1 MAEVQAVKV
10 QAEDVMS
17 AAMRRHLP
25 APLAEGDPLV
35 RPSEHADFQSN
46 VALALA
52 KKAGGSPLTLAEG
65 LRAGLAGGPFA
76 VTVSGPG
83 FLNLTVDDR
92 TLWGLVSARL
102 ADGRGRLGVG
112 SPLAGSRTVVDYS
125 GPNIAKEMHV
135 GHLRTTLIGDCLAR
149 GLGFLGA
156 DVVRQNHLGDW
167 GTNFGMLIQYL
178 EEHRQHGPAADPG
191 ARVNELDGLYR
202 TARKAFDAD
211 PEFAERARLRV
222 VALQTGDEA
231 TLALWRE
238 LVAVSTQ
245 AFQLLYDR
253 LGVLLT
259 PADAAAESCYNPQ
272 LDGIAEELTVAGI
285 AVESDGALCVFFDD
299 LTGADGRPLPLMVRK
314 QDGGYGYAATDLAT
328 LRHRVADLAADR
340 ILYVVDARQALH
352 FRMVFAT
359 ARRAGWLPDTVEV
372 VHVPFGTVTAPDG
385 KPFKTRSGDTVRLS
399 HLLDQAVAA
408 ARAAT
413 ADKPSEL
420 SGAERERV
428 VAAAGIG
435 AVKYADLATSRA
447 KNYVFD
453 IDAMVSLNGNTG
465 VYLQYAHAR
474 VRSILAKAVG
484 TSGQLPEV
492 APDVPLH
499 PAERAL
505 ILRLDGFGAVLA
517 EVAAESEPHRLCGY
531 LFALAKA
538 FTDFYGACPV
548 LRAGSAE
555 LRANRLALCALT
567 GDTLARGLDLLGL
580 QAPVRM

>member
-1 MAEVQAVKV
+1 VKAH
-10 QAEDVMS
+10 AEDVMS

-25 APLAEGDPLV
+25 APLSEADPLV

-46 VALALA
+46 IALALA
-52 KKAGGSPLTLAEG
+52 KQAGSSPRALAEE
-65 LRAGLAGGPFA
+65 LRAGMVGGPFT

-83 FLNLTVDDR
+83 FLNLTVADR
-92 TLWGLVSARL
+92 ALWGLLSARL
-102 ADGRGRLGVG
+102 AYGGRQLGVG
-112 SPLAGSRTVVDYS
+112 SPLTGSRVVVDYS

-135 GHLRTTLIGDCLAR
+135 GHLRATVIGDCLAR
-149 GLGFLGA
+149 VLGFLGA
-156 DVVRQNHLGDW
+156 EVVRQNHLGDW

-178 EEHRQHGPAADPG
+178 QEHRQCGPAGNPD
-191 ARVNELDGLYR
+191 VQVSELDGLYR

-211 PEFAERARLRV
+211 PGFAERARRRV
-222 VALQTGDEA
+222 VALQGGDEA
-231 TLALWRE
+231 TLAVWRG
-238 LVAVSTQ
+238 LVEVSTRALQ
-245 AFQLLYDR
+245 MLYDR

-259 PADAAAESCYNPQ
+259 PADVAAESSYNPE
-272 LDGIAEELTVAGI
+272 LDGIAEELTAAGI

-299 LTGADGRPLPLMVRK
+299 MTGADGRPLPLMVRK

-328 LRHRVADLAADR
+328 LRHRVVDLAADR

-352 FRMVFAT
+352 FHMVFAT
-359 ARRAGWLPDTVEV
+359 ARRAGWLPDRVEV
-372 VHVPFGTVTAPDG
+372 VHVPFGTVMAPDG
-385 KPFKTRSGDTVRLS
+385 KPFRSRSGDTVRLS
-399 HLLDQAVAA
+399 HLLDQAVEA

-413 ADKPSEL
+413 ADKPSDL
-420 SGAERERV
+420 SEAERERV

-453 IDAMVSLNGNTG
+453 IGGMVALNGNTG

-474 VRSILAKAVG
+474 VRSILSRAAADTPGYV
-484 TSGQLPEV
+484 PEV
-492 APDVPLH
+492 APAAPLH

-505 ILRLDGFGAVLA
+505 ILQLDAFGAVLA
-517 EVAAESEPHRLCGY
+517 EVAAELEPHRLCGY

-548 LRAGSAE
+548 LKAESAE
-555 LRANRLALCALT
+555 LRGNRLALCALT
-567 GDTLARGLDLLGL
+567 GDTLAQGLELLGL
-580 QAPVRM
+580 QAPARM

>member
-1 MAEVQAVKV
+1 VKAH
-10 QAEDVMS
+10 AEDVMS

-25 APLAEGDPLV
+25 APLSEADPLV

-46 VALALA
+46 IALALA
-52 KKAGGSPLTLAEG
+52 KQAGSSPRALAEE
-65 LRAGLAGGPFA
+65 LRAGMVGGPFT

-83 FLNLTVDDR
+83 FLNLTVADR
-92 TLWGLVSARL
+92 ALWGLLSARL
-102 ADGRGRLGVG
+102 AYGGRQLGVG
-112 SPLAGSRTVVDYS
+112 SPLTGSRVVVDYS

-135 GHLRTTLIGDCLAR
+135 GHLRATVIGDCLAR
-149 GLGFLGA
+149 VLGFLGA
-156 DVVRQNHLGDW
+156 EVVRQNHLGDW

-178 EEHRQHGPAADPG
+178 QEHRQCGPAGNPD
-191 ARVNELDGLYR
+191 VQVSELDGLYR

-211 PEFAERARLRV
+211 PGFAERARRRV
-222 VALQTGDEA
+222 VALQGGDEA
-231 TLALWRE
+231 TLAVWRG
-238 LVAVSTQ
+238 LVEVSTRALQ
-245 AFQLLYDR
+245 MLYDR

-259 PADAAAESCYNPQ
+259 PADVAAESSYNPE
-272 LDGIAEELTVAGI
+272 LDGIAEELTAAGI

-299 LTGADGRPLPLMVRK
+299 MTGADGRPLPLMVRK

-328 LRHRVADLAADR
+328 LRHRVVDLAADR

-352 FRMVFAT
+352 FHMVFAT
-359 ARRAGWLPDTVEV
+359 ARRAGWLPDRVEV
-372 VHVPFGTVTAPDG
+372 VHVPFGTVMAPDG
-385 KPFKTRSGDTVRLS
+385 KPFRSRSGDTVRLS
-399 HLLDQAVAA
+399 HLLDQAVEA

-413 ADKPSEL
+413 ADKPSDL
-420 SGAERERV
+420 SEAERERV

-453 IDAMVSLNGNTG
+453 IDGMVALNGNTG

-474 VRSILAKAVG
+474 VRSILARAAAADMPGHAV
-484 TSGQLPEV
+484 EV
-492 APDVPLH
+492 ALEAPLH

-505 ILRLDGFGAVLA
+505 ILQLDAFGAVLA
-517 EVAAESEPHRLCGY
+517 EVAAELEPHRLCGY

-548 LRAGSAE
+548 LKAESAE
-555 LRANRLALCALT
+555 LRGNRLALCALT
-567 GDTLARGLDLLGL
+567 GDTLAQGLELLGL
-580 QAPVRM
+580 QAPARM

>member
-1 MAEVQAVKV
+1 VKAH
-10 QAEDVMS
+10 AEDVMS

-25 APLAEGDPLV
+25 APLSEADPLV

-46 VALALA
+46 IALALA
-52 KKAGGSPLTLAEG
+52 KQAGSSPRALAEE
-65 LRAGLAGGPFA
+65 LRAGMVGGPFT

-83 FLNLTVDDR
+83 FLNLTVADR
-92 TLWGLVSARL
+92 ALWGLLSARL
-102 ADGRGRLGVG
+102 AYGGRQLGVG
-112 SPLAGSRTVVDYS
+112 SPLTGSRVVVDYS

-135 GHLRTTLIGDCLAR
+135 GHLRATVIGDCLAR
-149 GLGFLGA
+149 VLGFLGA
-156 DVVRQNHLGDW
+156 EVVRQNHLGDW

-178 EEHRQHGPAADPG
+178 QEHRQCGPAGNPD
-191 ARVNELDGLYR
+191 VQVSELDGLYR

-211 PEFAERARLRV
+211 PGFAERARRRV
-222 VALQTGDEA
+222 VALQGGDEA
-231 TLALWRE
+231 TLAVWRG
-238 LVAVSTQ
+238 LVEVSTRALQ
-245 AFQLLYDR
+245 MLYDR

-259 PADAAAESCYNPQ
+259 PADVAAESSYNPE
-272 LDGIAEELTVAGI
+272 LDGIAEELTAAGI

-299 LTGADGRPLPLMVRK
+299 MTGADGRPLPLMVRK

-328 LRHRVADLAADR
+328 LRHRVVDLAADR

-352 FRMVFAT
+352 FHMVFAT
-359 ARRAGWLPDTVEV
+359 ARRAGWLPDRVEV
-372 VHVPFGTVTAPDG
+372 VHVPFGTVMAPDG
-385 KPFKTRSGDTVRLS
+385 KPFRSRSGDTVRLS
-399 HLLDQAVAA
+399 HLLDQAVEA

-413 ADKPSEL
+413 ADKPSDL
-420 SGAERERV
+420 SEAERERV

-453 IDAMVSLNGNTG
+453 IDGMVALNGNTG

-474 VRSILAKAVG
+474 VRSILARAAAADMPGHAV
-484 TSGQLPEV
+484 EV
-492 APDVPLH
+492 APDAPLH

-505 ILRLDGFGAVLA
+505 ILQLDAFGAVLA
-517 EVAAESEPHRLCGY
+517 EVAAELEPHRLCGY

-548 LRAGSAE
+548 LKAESAE
-555 LRANRLALCALT
+555 LRGNRLALCALT
-567 GDTLARGLDLLGL
+567 GDTLAQGLELLGL
-580 QAPVRM
+580 QAPARM

>member
-1 MAEVQAVKV
+1 
-10 QAEDVMS
+10 
-17 AAMRRHLP
+17 
-25 APLAEGDPLV
+25 
-35 RPSEHADFQSN
+35 
-46 VALALA
+46 
-52 KKAGGSPLTLAEG
+52 
-65 LRAGLAGGPFA
+65 
-76 VTVSGPG
+76 
-83 FLNLTVDDR
+83 
-92 TLWGLVSARL
+92 
-102 ADGRGRLGVG
+102 
-112 SPLAGSRTVVDYS
+112 VVDYS

-135 GHLRTTLIGDCLAR
+135 GHLRATVIGDCLAR
-149 GLGFLGA
+149 VLGFLGA

-178 EEHRQHGPAADPG
+178 QEHRQDGPAAEPG
-191 ARVNELDGLYR
+191 ARVNQLDELDGLYR

-211 PEFAERARLRV
+211 PEFAERARQRV
-222 VALQTGDEA
+222 VALQAGDGA

-238 LVAVSTQ
+238 LVAVSTG
-245 AFQLLYDR
+245 AFQQLYDR

-259 PADAAAESCYNPQ
+259 PADVAAESSYNPQ
-272 LDGIAEELTVAGI
+272 LDGIAAELTAAGI

-299 LTGADGRPLPLMVRK
+299 MTGADGRPLPLMVRK

-328 LRHRVADLAADR
+328 LRHRVDDLAADR

-372 VHVPFGTVTAPDG
+372 VHVPFGMVLAPEG
-385 KPFKTRSGDTVRLS
+385 RPFRTRSGDTVRLS
-399 HLLDQAVAA
+399 HLLDQAVEA
-408 ARAAT
+408 ARAVT
-413 ADKPSEL
+413 ADKPHDLPE
-420 SGAERERV
+420 AERERV

-453 IDAMVSLNGNTG
+453 VGGMVALNGNTG

-474 VRSILAKAVG
+474 VRSILAKAATDAPGHPAEVV
-484 TSGQLPEV
+484 PE
-492 APDVPLH
+492 APLH

-505 ILRLDGFGAVLA
+505 ILQLDAFGAVLA
-517 EVAAESEPHRLCGY
+517 EVAAELEPHRLCGY

-548 LRAGSAE
+548 LKAGSEE
-555 LRANRLALCALT
+555 LRGNRLALCTLT
-567 GDTLARGLDLLGL
+567 GDTLALGLDLLGL
-580 QAPVRM
+580 RAPERM

>member
-1 MAEVQAVKV
+1 VKAH
-10 QAEDVMS
+10 AEDVMS

-25 APLAEGDPLV
+25 APLSEVDPLV

-46 VALALA
+46 IALALA
-52 KKAGGSPLTLAEG
+52 KQAGSSPRALAEE
-65 LRAGLAGGPFA
+65 LRAGMVGGPFT

-83 FLNLTVDDR
+83 FLNLTVADR
-92 TLWGLVSARL
+92 ALWGLLSARL
-102 ADGRGRLGVG
+102 AYGGRQLGVG
-112 SPLAGSRTVVDYS
+112 SPLTGSRVVVDYS

-135 GHLRTTLIGDCLAR
+135 GHLRATVIGDCLAR
-149 GLGFLGA
+149 VLGFLGA
-156 DVVRQNHLGDW
+156 EVVRQNHLGDW

-178 EEHRQHGPAADPG
+178 QEHRQCGPAGNPD
-191 ARVNELDGLYR
+191 VQVSELDGLYR

-211 PEFAERARLRV
+211 PGFAERARRRV
-222 VALQTGDEA
+222 VALQGGDEA
-231 TLALWRE
+231 TLAGWRG
-238 LVAVSTQ
+238 LVEVSTRALQ
-245 AFQLLYDR
+245 MLYDR

-259 PADAAAESCYNPQ
+259 PADVAAESSYNPE
-272 LDGIAEELTVAGI
+272 LDGIAEELTAAGI

-299 LTGADGRPLPLMVRK
+299 MTGADGRPLPLMVRK

-328 LRHRVADLAADR
+328 LRHRVVDLAADR

-352 FRMVFAT
+352 FHMVFAT
-359 ARRAGWLPDTVEV
+359 ARRAGWLPDRVEV
-372 VHVPFGTVTAPDG
+372 VHVPFGTVMAPDG
-385 KPFKTRSGDTVRLS
+385 KPFRSRSGDTVRLS
-399 HLLDQAVAA
+399 HLLDQAVEA

-413 ADKPSEL
+413 ADKPSDL
-420 SGAERERV
+420 SEAERERV

-453 IDAMVSLNGNTG
+453 IDGMVALNGNTG

-474 VRSILAKAVG
+474 VRSILARAAAADMPGHAV
-484 TSGQLPEV
+484 EV
-492 APDVPLH
+492 ALEAPLH

-505 ILRLDGFGAVLA
+505 ILQLDAFGAVLA
-517 EVAAESEPHRLCGY
+517 EVAAELEPHRLCGY

-548 LRAGSAE
+548 LKAESAE
-555 LRANRLALCALT
+555 LRGNRLALCALT
-567 GDTLARGLDLLGL
+567 GDTLAQGLELLGL
-580 QAPVRM
+580 QAPARM

>member
-1 MAEVQAVKV
+1 VKAH
-10 QAEDVMS
+10 AEDVMS

-25 APLAEGDPLV
+25 APLSEADPLV

-46 VALALA
+46 IALALA
-52 KKAGGSPLTLAEG
+52 KQAGSSPRALAEE
-65 LRAGLAGGPFA
+65 LRAGMVGGPFT

-83 FLNLTVDDR
+83 FLNLTVADR
-92 TLWGLVSARL
+92 ALWGLLSARL
-102 ADGRGRLGVG
+102 AYGGRQLGVG
-112 SPLAGSRTVVDYS
+112 SPLTGSRVVVDYS

-135 GHLRTTLIGDCLAR
+135 GHLRATVIGDCLAR
-149 GLGFLGA
+149 VLGFLGA
-156 DVVRQNHLGDW
+156 EVVRQNHLGDW

-178 EEHRQHGPAADPG
+178 QEHRQCGPAGNPD
-191 ARVNELDGLYR
+191 VQVSELDGLYR

-211 PEFAERARLRV
+211 PGFAERARRRV
-222 VALQTGDEA
+222 VALQGGDEA
-231 TLALWRE
+231 TLAGWRG
-238 LVAVSTQ
+238 LVEVSTRALQ
-245 AFQLLYDR
+245 MLYDR

-259 PADAAAESCYNPQ
+259 PADVAAESSYNPE
-272 LDGIAEELTVAGI
+272 LDGIAEELTAAGI

-299 LTGADGRPLPLMVRK
+299 MTGADGRPLPLMVRK

-328 LRHRVADLAADR
+328 LRHRVVDLAADR

-352 FRMVFAT
+352 FHMVFAT
-359 ARRAGWLPDTVEV
+359 ARRAGWLPDRVEV
-372 VHVPFGTVTAPDG
+372 VHVPFGTVMAPDG
-385 KPFKTRSGDTVRLS
+385 KPFRSRSGDTVRLS
-399 HLLDQAVAA
+399 HLLDQAVEA

-413 ADKPSEL
+413 ADKPSDL
-420 SGAERERV
+420 SEAERERV

-453 IDAMVSLNGNTG
+453 IDGMVALNGNTG

-474 VRSILAKAVG
+474 VRSILARAAAADMPGHAV
-484 TSGQLPEV
+484 EV
-492 APDVPLH
+492 ALEAPLH

-505 ILRLDGFGAVLA
+505 ILQLDAFGAVLA
-517 EVAAESEPHRLCGY
+517 EVAAELEPHRLCGY

-548 LRAGSAE
+548 LKAESAE
-555 LRANRLALCALT
+555 LRGNRLALCALT
-567 GDTLARGLDLLGL
+567 GDTLAQGLELLGL
-580 QAPVRM
+580 QAPARM